1 MPVRAACLVERVR
14 PVITWDAVILP
25 HQARAALAAVRQKAS
40 SLRYAVEPICG
51 TSNHRLSVYYRGA
64 GYTGAPGSDEFRLGL
79 AYSESAPSL
88 EALRAELE
96 TEERAAGP
104 RAG

>member
-1 MPVRAACLVERVR
+1 MVTVG
-14 PVITWDAVILP
+14 AVTLP

-51 TSNHRLSVYYRGA
+51 TTNHRLSVYYRGA

-96 TEERAAGP
+96 AEEQAAGP
-104 RAG
+104 QGG